1 MDVTSTLEVSV
12 TVSFLVIMFHIVLV
26 VLLIRVIV
34 TVCSGLG
41 AAVDVILG
49 VLVGVM
55 VGIMVGVD
63 SVSDLVV
70 KGMDCGSS
78 EIVSGPEF
86 VIIGVVP
93 TGSEADVVAI
103 VGSSSSVVS
112 IVTDGRIEVAAIGVT
127 TLLVIVVASESSKDS
142 VPVF

>member
-1 MDVTSTLEVSV
+1 MSV

-103 VGSSSSVVS
+103 VGSSSDKVKLEEVFSTCRKRKTIAHSKLTSEDAGSDEVV
-112 IVTDGRIEVAAIGVT
+112 E
-127 TLLVIVVASESSKDS
+127 
-142 VPVF
+142 